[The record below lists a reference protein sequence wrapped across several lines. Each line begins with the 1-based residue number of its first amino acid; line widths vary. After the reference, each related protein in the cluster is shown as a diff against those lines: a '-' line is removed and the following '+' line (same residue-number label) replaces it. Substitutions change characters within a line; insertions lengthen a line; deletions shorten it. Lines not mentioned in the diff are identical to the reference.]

1 MYTVFISHST
11 RDRGLVITLANL
23 LTKFKVTVLVA
34 EWYLS
39 PGESLDKKIFTQIDE
54 ADCVVVLL
62 TRHGIRSRWVHE
74 EIGYALKGGNP
85 IIPVVEKGTSPQD
98 LAALQ
103 GKEYIE
109 YDSSQ
114 PQEALIKTASY
125 VKSLELKKSDQEK
138 ALLVIG
144 GIIAFTLSYQ
154 EGNHENPVHT
164 IQR

>member
-1 MYTVFISHST
+1 MYTVFLSHST

-39 PGESLDKKIFTQIDE
+39 PGESLDKKIFTQIDKS
-54 ADCVVVLL
+54 DCVVALL
-62 TRHGIRSRWVHE
+62 TKHGIRSRWVHE
-74 EIGYALKGGNP
+74 EIGYALKGGKP
-85 IIPVVEKGTSPQD
+85 IVPLVEKGTSHQD

-103 GKEYIE
+103 GREYIE
-109 YDSSQ
+109 FDPLQ

-125 VKSLELKKSDQEK
+125 IKSLELKKSDQEE

-144 GIIAFTLSYQ
+144 GLIALILLLSGG
-154 EGNHENPVHT
+154 ES
-164 IQR
+164 